1 MSVCINVWI
10 SPEGK
15 VIPVNIAEHA
25 TKAFEILYG
34 KYKDKASKA
43 HSMIKNGLEITD
55 CYQNAEKELIKQGWF
70 KINQW
75 PNSIIHLVP
84 NIEIEKISNPIRK
97 AITTLFTEN
106 NIPLRA
112 LKGGH
117 PFKNWKII

>member
-10 SPEGK
+10 SPAGE

-34 KYKDKASKA
+34 NYKDKTSRAYSI
-43 HSMIKNGLEITD
+43 IKNGLGITD
-55 CYQNAEKELIKQGWF
+55 HYQDAEKELIKQGWF

-75 PNSIIHLVP
+75 PNSSIHLVP
-84 NIEIEKISNPIRK
+84 NIEIEKISNPVRK
-97 AITTLFTEN
+97 AIAILFTEN

-117 PFKNWKII
+117 PFKNWGIV